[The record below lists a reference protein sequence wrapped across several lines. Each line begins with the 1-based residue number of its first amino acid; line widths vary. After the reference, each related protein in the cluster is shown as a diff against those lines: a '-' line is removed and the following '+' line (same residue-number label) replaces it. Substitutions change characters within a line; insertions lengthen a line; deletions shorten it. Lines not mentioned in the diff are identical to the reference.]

1 MITAEPVDA
10 AAAPPCLLGESPRW
24 AAGRWWWLDADDG
37 RVWTSRDLRLPPT
50 LILHAGRRVSL
61 VQPAGPDA
69 AVVADGAVLRVLRRR
84 RDNRW
89 ELGEPVPLGLGP
101 GWVLN
106 DGCADAAG
114 RLWAGAIPPGGSPGS
129 GLLMWTDGHE
139 VTVARNGIASSNGM
153 AWSADGR
160 TLLHADTGR
169 RVLLAHQ
176 VDTAAG
182 AVRSTAVVREFG
194 DGLPDGVA
202 LDDHGGAWVAV
213 YGTGQVRRIA
223 PGEPDLT
230 VTVPTAQVTS
240 AALGGPDGRDMLI
253 TTAREGL
260 GPLDDPMA
268 GRLFRARA
276 PHLGLP
282 TALVKDS
289 RWPG

>member
-1 MITAEPVDA
+1 MIAAEPVDVS
-10 AAAPPCLLGESPRW
+10 AAPCCALGESPRW
-24 AAGRWWWLDADDG
+24 AAGRWWWLDVGDG
-37 RVWTSRDLRLPPT
+37 RVWTSSDLRSQPE
-50 LILHAGRRVSL
+50 LILRAGRRVSL

-69 AVVADGAVLRVLRRR
+69 AVVADGAVVRALRRR
-84 RDNRW
+84 RGGGW

-101 GWVLN
+101 GWLLN
-106 DGCADAAG
+106 DGCADIPGRLWLGAVPPADAAG
-114 RLWAGAIPPGGSPGS
+114 R

-139 VTVARNGIASSNGM
+139 VTVARDGIASSNGM
-153 AWSADGR
+153 AWSTDGR

-169 RVLLAHQ
+169 KVLLAHQ

-182 AVRSTAVVREFG
+182 AVRNTAVVREFG

-202 LDDHGGAWVAV
+202 LDDRGGAWVAV

-230 VTVPTAQVTS
+230 VTVPAAQVTS

-276 PHLGLP
+276 PHPGLP
-282 TALVKDS
+282 TALVNDS
-289 RWPG
+289 RWPT